1 MEVRL
6 NDLYEIF
13 HTGLDVNALAVNE
26 ERRCFVKLQFVGSCD
41 ILENTLLQGR
51 GAERLH
57 EPIQIQSDF
66 ARQGDYDR
74 LRVVA
79 FSPLALM
86 LEESV
91 MHFPV
96 VILFT
101 GCFGRQSAEHG
112 IRMDADERE
121 VMKLQPQLIGIA
133 AQDLLD
139 ERMIGTATWTF
150 IIPKLNQ
157 CHLRVFGSP
166 EMATTFDVHAR
177 SGGVFRRM
185 IGVAAEKDGGTGRYR
200 DGNNDD
206 DGGFKEFSHLVIL
219 ALQARRWSE

>member
-1 MEVRL
+1 MEVRF

-13 HTGLDVNALAVNE
+13 HTGLEVNALAVDE
-26 ERRCFVKLQFVGSCD
+26 ECRCLVELQFVGSRD

-51 GAERLH
+51 GAESLH
-57 EPIQIQSDF
+57 EPIQIQPDL

-86 LEESV
+86 FEESV

-96 VILFT
+96 MILFT

-112 IRMDADERE
+112 IRMNADKRE
-121 VMKLQPQLIGIA
+121 VMKFQPQLIGIA
-133 AQDLLD
+133 AQDLLH
-139 ERMIGTATWTF
+139 ERMIRTATWTF

-157 CHLRVFGSP
+157 CHLSVFGSP

-177 SGGVFRRM
+177 SCGIFGRM
-185 IGVAAEKDGGTGRYR
+185 IGVAAEQDGGAGGYG
-200 DGNNDD
+200 DGDNND
-206 DGGFKEFSHLVIL
+206 DGGFKDFSHPVIL
-219 ALQARRWSE
+219 AFQARPWSE